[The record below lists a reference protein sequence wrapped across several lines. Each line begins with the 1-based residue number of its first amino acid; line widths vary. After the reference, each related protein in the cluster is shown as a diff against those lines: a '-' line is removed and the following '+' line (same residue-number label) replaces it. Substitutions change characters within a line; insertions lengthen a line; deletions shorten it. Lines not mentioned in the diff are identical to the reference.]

1 MAMTAHNIVLI
12 GNPNTGKSSLFNALT
27 GAKQRV
33 GNYPGVTVEKKSGIW
48 HLDQDHAVQL
58 FDLPGTYS
66 LSAQSPDERIAV
78 DVLTGQVEGL
88 SVPDL
93 IIAVVDVQNL
103 QRNLFLASQVAD
115 LEIPMV
121 IALNCWD
128 QAEKKGLQI
137 DCALLA
143 SRLGVPVIPTVA
155 HRHHGMETLAA
166 AVQTALRDR
175 PMMTR
180 PQWPTAVRAA
190 LDRLDQAFNQQRG
203 EGLRTGVLQRLLFD
217 RSSPFQERLQT
228 ASGESQSLLKEIRG
242 ELYRAGY
249 NPDAAESLV
258 RFRFLN
264 PLLADIVARQTA
276 IIPRSRSESIDQLLL
291 HRFWGLVVFFG
302 MMYLVFQSVYTWAS
316 PFMDL
321 IEGLTGWLQSWIAP
335 FLETMPMLQSLVIDG
350 VIGGVGSFLI
360 FLPQILVLFLFIAL
374 LEESGYMAR
383 AAFLMDK
390 LFRWCG
396 LSGKSFVPL
405 LSSYACAIPG
415 ILSARTIADPKARLI
430 TVLLTP
436 LMSCSARL
444 PVYVLLIG
452 AFIEPQYGPGIAG
465 LTLFAMHVIGLC
477 VAAPCAWLLHRFC
490 LRGQP
495 TPPYFMELPA
505 YKPPNLRHMLGRV
518 YASGRD
524 FIVRAG
530 TVIFSMTIVIW
541 ALLYFPRPPELAQQF
556 EQDGSAVAADPFVM
570 MEPLQAESE
579 RLHARDAAYLEQSYL
594 GRMGKWLQPIFAP
607 AGYDWKI
614 TVGILASF
622 PAREIIVS
630 TLGIA
635 YALGG
640 DVDDQSRDLRSRLA
654 AAKWESGPMAG
665 QPIFTIAVVLSLMV
679 FFALCMQCGATV
691 ATLAQELNWAWAI
704 ASFGCVSLI
713 AWLAAVVT
721 YQLSHWILCMP

>member
-1 MAMTAHNIVLI
+1 MTTHNIVLI

-33 GNYPGVTVEKKSGIW
+33 GNYPGVTVEKKSGMW
-48 HLDQDHAVQL
+48 YLDQDHAVQL
-58 FDLPGTYS
+58 FDVPGTYS

-78 DVLTGQVEGL
+78 DVLTGQMEGL

-103 QRNLFLASQVAD
+103 QRNLFLASQAAD

-155 HRHHGMETLAA
+155 HRHHGMETLAV

-175 PMMTR
+175 PMMAR

-276 IIPRSRSESIDQLLL
+276 IIPCSRSESIDQLLL

-321 IEGLTGWLQSWIAP
+321 IEGLTGGLQSWIAP
-335 FLETMPMLQSLVIDG
+335 FLDTMPMLQSLIIDG

-396 LSGKSFVPL
+396 LNGKSFVPL

-530 TVIFSMTIVIW
+530 TVIFAMTIVIW

-556 EQDGSAVAADPFVM
+556 EQDGSTVASDPLVM

-579 RLHARDAAYLEQSYL
+579 RVHAMDAAYLEQSYL

-654 AAKWESGPMAG
+654 AAKWGVGADGWPANLYDCSRA
-665 QPIFTIAVVLSLMV
+665 FTHGL
-679 FFALCMQCGATV
+679 FCALYAMWRDGRH
-691 ATLAQELNWAWAI
+691 
-704 ASFGCVSLI
+704 ASTG
-713 AWLAAVVT
+713 T
-721 YQLSHWILCMP
+721 QLGLGDR

>member
-1 MAMTAHNIVLI
+1 MTAHNIVLI

-33 GNYPGVTVEKKSGIW
+33 GNYPGVTVEKKSGMW

-58 FDLPGTYS
+58 FDVPGTYS

-93 IIAVVDVQNL
+93 IIAVVDVDNL
-103 QRNLFLASQVAD
+103 QRNLFLASQAAD

-155 HRHHGMETLAA
+155 HRHQGMETLAA
-166 AVQTALRDR
+166 AALNALRDR
-175 PMMTR
+175 PMMAR

-228 ASGESQSLLKEIRG
+228 ASCESQSLLKEIRG

-249 NPDAAESLV
+249 NPDAAESLI

-276 IIPRSRSESIDQLLL
+276 IMPRSRSESIDQLLL
-291 HRFWGLVVFFG
+291 HRFWGLVVFCG
-302 MMYLVFQSVYTWAS
+302 VMYLVFQSVYTWAS

-321 IEGLTGWLQSWIAP
+321 IEGLTGGLQSWIAP

-396 LSGKSFVPL
+396 LNGKSFVPL

-452 AFIEPQYGPGIAG
+452 AFVEPQYGPGIAG

-495 TPPYFMELPA
+495 APPYFMELPA

-530 TVIFSMTIVIW
+530 TVIFAMTIVIW

-556 EQDGSAVAADPFVM
+556 EQDGSAVAADPLVL

-579 RLHARDAAYLEQSYL
+579 RLHAMDAAYLEQSYL
-594 GRMGKWLQPIFAP
+594 GRMGKWLQPVFAP

-665 QPIFTIAVVLSLMV
+665 QPIFTIAVALSLMV

-713 AWLAAVVT
+713 AWLAAVGT

>member
-1 MAMTAHNIVLI
+1 MAMTQNIVLI

-48 HLDQDHAVQL
+48 NLDSKHSVQL
-58 FDLPGTYS
+58 FDVPGTYS

-78 DVLTGQVEGL
+78 DVLTGKVEGL

-103 QRNLFLASQVAD
+103 QRNLFLVSQAAD

-155 HRHHGMETLAA
+155 HRHQGMEKLASA
-166 AVQTALRDR
+166 AQQALLDQ
-175 PMMTR
+175 PMMAR
-180 PQWPTAVRAA
+180 PQWPTAVQAA
-190 LDRLDQAFNQQRG
+190 LDRLDRELNQQRA
-203 EGLRTGVLQRLLFD
+203 EGLRPGELQRLLFD
-217 RSSPFQERLQT
+217 RSSSVQNRLKT
-228 ASGESQSLLKEIRG
+228 ASCESQPLLKEVRR

-249 NPDAAESLV
+249 HPDAAESLL

-264 PLLADIVARQTA
+264 PLLGDIAARQSA
-276 IIPRSRSESIDQLLL
+276 IMQRSRSESIDQLLL
-291 HRFWGLVVFFG
+291 HRFWGLVVFVG
-302 MMYLVFQSVYTWAS
+302 MMYLVFQSVYSWAS

-321 IEGLTGWLQSWIAP
+321 IEGLTGGLQSRIAP
-335 FLETMPMLQSLVIDG
+335 LLDGMPMLQSLVVDG
-350 VIGGVGSFLI
+350 MIGGVGSFLI

-396 LSGKSFVPL
+396 LNGKSFVPL

-415 ILSARTIADPKARLI
+415 ILSARTIADPNARLI

-444 PVYVLLIG
+444 PVYILLIG
-452 AFIEPQYGPGIAG
+452 AFVEPLYGPGIAG

-495 TPPYFMELPA
+495 AAPYFMELPA
-505 YKPPNLRHMLGRV
+505 YKPPNLRHIVGRV

-530 TVIFSMTIVIW
+530 TVIFAMTILIW
-541 ALLYFPRPPELAQQF
+541 ALLYFPRSPELAQQF
-556 EQDGSAVAADPFVM
+556 EQDLSLVGQDSSATMDA
-570 MEPLQAESE
+570 LQAESA
-579 RLHARDAAYLEQSYL
+579 RLHAIDAAYLEQSYL
-594 GRMGKWLQPIFAP
+594 GRVGKWLQPVFAP

-622 PAREIIVS
+622 PAREVIVS

-640 DVDDQSRDLRSRLA
+640 DVDDQSSDLRSRLT

-665 QPIFTIAVVLSLMV
+665 QPVFNIAVALSLMV

-704 ASFGCVSLI
+704 ASFGCVTFI
-713 AWLAAVVT
+713 AWLAAVAT
-721 YQLSHWILCMP
+721 YQISHWMLCTP

>member
-1 MAMTAHNIVLI
+1 MTAHNIVLI

-48 HLDQDHAVQL
+48 HLDQDHTVQL

-530 TVIFSMTIVIW
+530 TVIFAMTIVIW